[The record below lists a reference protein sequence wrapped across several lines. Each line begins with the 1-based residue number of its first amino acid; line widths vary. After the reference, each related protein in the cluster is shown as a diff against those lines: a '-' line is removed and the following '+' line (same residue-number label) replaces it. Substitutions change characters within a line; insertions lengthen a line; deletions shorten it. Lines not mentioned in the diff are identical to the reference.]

1 MKKLFVDFYNNIA
14 KKKSFWIPLLL
25 LAIAAY
31 AFGMLNRTVSWD
43 DFGREKYVGEG
54 NVMLAGRWGML
65 LWHQITGTLDLNPF
79 IDRFLATIFLVIASV
94 LACVVMY
101 KLSGKQKTWSYTVL
115 ASAILTY
122 PLINEIWEY
131 TGANFISC
139 GNMCLVTL
147 ALLYTL
153 SGSGKLTWKEIA
165 VSSLIL
171 LLPVASYESAI
182 FYYITFVAIVV
193 FYQAYNLQK
202 RYSFLDLLRESLRF
216 FIPLAVA
223 VVLRFLIGYVLRLTF
238 DLPYNHGG
246 ATMLF
251 WDFSNIFGSLKM
263 LVLRSGFFYGIVGLL
278 YFPISVFVI
287 CSVLIGGVSVYGS
300 IKEKRAGIFGLGVL
314 VFVAV
319 FFQAIVQGD
328 SMPYRTASGSL
339 AVFVAFVF
347 YLLCEKA
354 DEKKIY
360 PYVVGV
366 LMLLCW
372 QQSVYLNK
380 IQSLNNQRS
389 DNELA
394 AIRHMGYRL
403 ESEYDQSK
411 PVVFVTSYM
420 EGEWISKR
428 CTARPETW
436 NGKLFLSITGKLMG
450 GSAVAQDENGKSLF
464 DDFKYVQSNLNCF
477 TGYYTDIITAFS
489 YLGFHINVLRPANDE
504 TQPEYAVFSEALSIA
519 KERQLPPYSLF
530 ETENY
535 ILATFSQNQF
545 YDAFGY

>member
-14 KKKSFWIPLLL
+14 KKKSFWIPFLVLTIS
-25 LAIAAY
+25 AF

-43 DFGREKYVGEG
+43 DFGKEKYLGDG

-65 LWHQITGTLDLNPF
+65 IWHEITGTLDLNPF
-79 IDRFLATIFLVIASV
+79 TDRFLATIFLVMASIM
-94 LACVVMY
+94 ACVVMY
-101 KLSGKQKTWSYTVL
+101 KLSGKQKVWSYTIL
-115 ASAILTY
+115 ASTILTY

-147 ALLYTL
+147 ALLYIL
-153 SGSGKLTWKEIA
+153 SGSGKLSLKEIA

-182 FYYITFVAIVV
+182 FYYITFIAVII
-193 FYQAYNLQK
+193 FYQAYIFKK
-202 RYSFLDLLRESLRF
+202 RYSFMDLIKEGLLF
-216 FIPLAVA
+216 CIPLAVA

-238 DLPYNHGG
+238 DIPYNHGG

-278 YFPISVFVI
+278 YFPITVFVI
-287 CSVLIGGVSVYGS
+287 CSLLFGGVSVYGA
-300 IKEKRAGIFGLGVL
+300 IKEKRAGILGIGAL

-328 SMPYRTASGSL
+328 SMPYRTATGSL
-339 AVFVAFVF
+339 ALFVAFVV
-347 YLLCEKA
+347 YLLVEKCEG
-354 DEKKIY
+354 KKLY
-360 PYVVGV
+360 PVIVGLV
-366 LMLLCW
+366 MLLCW

-403 ESEYDQSK
+403 ESEFDQNK

-420 EGEWISKR
+420 DGDWISKR

-436 NGKLFLSITGKLMG
+436 NGRLFLSITNKLMG
-450 GSAVAQDENGKSLF
+450 GSEAAKDENGKSLF

-489 YLGFHINVLRPANDE
+489 YLGFHINVIRPANDE
-504 TQPEYAVFSEALSIA
+504 TQPEYAVFAEALSIA
-519 KERQLPPYSLF
+519 KEKHLPPYSLF

-535 ILATFSQNQF
+535 IIATFSQNQF

>member
-1 MKKLFVDFYNNIA
+1 MKKLFVDFYNNVA
-14 KKKSFWIPLLL
+14 RKKSFWFPLLV
-25 LAIAAY
+25 LALSAF

-43 DFGREKYVGEG
+43 DFGKEKYLGDG

-65 LWHQITGTLDLNPF
+65 IWHEITGTLDLNPF
-79 IDRFLATIFLVIASV
+79 TDRFLATIFLVMASI
-94 LACVVMY
+94 LACMVMY
-101 KLSGKQKTWSYTVL
+101 KLSGRQKTWTYTVL
-115 ASAILTY
+115 ASTILTY

-139 GNMCLVTL
+139 GNMCIVTL
-147 ALLYTL
+147 AMLYVL
-153 SGSGKLTWKEIA
+153 CGSGKLTIKEII

-171 LLPVASYESAI
+171 LLPVASYEAAL
-182 FYYITFVAIVV
+182 FYYITFIAIVI
-193 FYQAYNLQK
+193 FYQAYILKK
-202 RYSFLDLLRESLRF
+202 RYSFGELFKEGLLYC
-216 FIPLAVA
+216 IPLAVA

-251 WDFSNIFGSLKM
+251 WDFSNILGSLKM

-278 YFPISVFVI
+278 YFPISVFII
-287 CSVLIGGVSVYGS
+287 CSLLFGGVSVYGA
-300 IKEKRAGIFGLGVL
+300 IKEKRAGLFGLGIL

-319 FFQAIVQGD
+319 FFQALVQGD
-328 SMPYRTASGSL
+328 SMPYRTATGNIAL
-339 AVFVAFVF
+339 FVAFVF
-347 YLLCEKA
+347 YLIIEKV
-354 DEKKIY
+354 DGKKIY
-360 PYVVGV
+360 PYLVGV
-366 LMLLCW
+366 LMLVCW

-403 ESEYDQSK
+403 ESEFDQSK
-411 PVVFVTSYM
+411 PVVFVTSYTD
-420 EGEWISKR
+420 GDWLSKR

-436 NGKLFLSITGKLMG
+436 NGRLFLSITNKLMG
-450 GSAVAQDENGKSLF
+450 GSEAAKDENGKSLF

-535 ILATFSQNQF
+535 IIATFSQNQF